1 MPIPNPETP
10 APKATDT
17 TSAANV
23 VTVQLLQGQLYGWP
37 LFQLHAWEL
46 TRQDDADVLRLTLG
60 GKLVRIEG
68 FALKK
73 IVTLLAEGKGV
84 LLVESGARYASTVP
98 AGELFI
104 KTITFEDPDQAV
116 RET

>member
-1 MPIPNPETP
+1 MPNPETP
-10 APKATDT
+10 APKAADT

-46 TRQDDADVLRLTLG
+46 TRQDNTDVLRLTLG
-60 GKLVRIEG
+60 GKIVRVEG

-73 IVTLLAEGKGV
+73 IVGGFAGGQGAV
-84 LLVESGARYASTVP
+84 LVEGGARYASTVP
-98 AGELFI
+98 GGELFI
-104 KTITFEDPDQAV
+104 KTITFEDPEAAGQKS
-116 RET
+116 